1 MFKKAVSIALTSL
14 LIISAASVGS
24 LSAAAED
31 TAELPSS
38 IDLRNYNGKNYVTPV
53 KLQNPF
59 GTCWAFG
66 AAAASESSYLFANDL
81 GVNAGEANN
90 NVNFSEKYMSWYV
103 YHTITQDEVSKGRVR
118 SSQVGEGLDVTEP
131 EADYPNAVY
140 SFGGSSN
147 QCSNLFAAGFYPV
160 DESVSVDGEYPY
172 YYSGKERN
180 RGINGVGYSEGDDW
194 TLPCNAKYMN
204 APSNAV
210 FRESRILPSPAFKS
224 KSVTYEFCE
233 EGLNAIK
240 SEIAQGHSVSV
251 AINMVGT
258 NILKKTN
265 WSQYCYSPYASN
277 HQVTIVGYD
286 DNYSKEN
293 FALTNGSGRIITK
306 SIPPADGAFIIKNS
320 SGALTEEDKA
330 NATTDENGRTV
341 YDNPNAN
348 PGGIDDSGYF
358 YLSYYDQSIENPI
371 SFEFDKVSS
380 LKYTT
385 QNFDQYDMMLSALY
399 ANSDSNSE
407 TKTANVFDAEE
418 DEYLYQISYYTNNPS
433 ATVNYEIY
441 KDLAN
446 DNPESGILLES
457 GTNTHKY
464 KGSHK
469 IDLSGEYFLKKGEK
483 YSVVLTMK
491 YNQDNQET
499 YTSVFPF
506 MFNLYNTKIKG
517 VVNEGESYFYSE
529 GSWNDIVNIKDDMI
543 DRAYQYC
550 ISQKEYEPLMA
561 MNFDGKDGFDI
572 DNYPIK
578 GISVPA
584 SIHTDLCN
592 GKHSWDEGT
601 ITLSPECSKDGIK
614 EFTCTVCGAS
624 RTEAIPATGH
634 KWGNWVV
641 IFDMETSEK
650 FMERTC
656 TICAETERISAPS
669 DGTEPSDNTS
679 GSSGTESDT
688 TGNSTNSTVSN
699 NNSSNTLSANSSNSD
714 SSNVPKTGD
723 VNYLMILIALL
734 LSGVSGIM
742 AGTVF
747 LKKRSK
753 NK

>member
-14 LIISAASVGS
+14 LIISAASVCS
-24 LSAAAED
+24 FSAAAED

-293 FALTNGSGRIITK
+293 FAITNGNGKIITK

-418 DEYLYQISYYTNNPS
+418 DEYLYQISYYTNDPA

-469 IDLSGEYFLKKGEK
+469 IDLSDEYLLKKGEK
-483 YSVVLTMK
+483 YSIVLTMK
-491 YNQDNQET
+491 YNKDNQEA

-517 VVNEGESYFYSE
+517 VVNEGESYFYSD
-529 GSWNDIVNIKDDMI
+529 GNWNDVVNMKSDMI
-543 DRAYQYC
+543 DCAYQYC
-550 ISQKEYEPLMA
+550 IDRKEYEPLMA
-561 MNFDGKDGFDI
+561 MNFDGKAGFDV

-578 GISVPA
+578 GISIPA
-584 SIHTDLCN
+584 SIHTDRCN

-601 ITLSPECSKDGIK
+601 ITLSPECTKDGIK

-656 TICAETERISAPS
+656 TICAETERISEPS
-669 DGTEPSDNTS
+669 DGTEPSDNPS

-699 NNSSNTLSANSSNSD
+699 NNSSNTLSANSSNSA
-714 SSNVPKTGD
+714 SSNAPKTGD